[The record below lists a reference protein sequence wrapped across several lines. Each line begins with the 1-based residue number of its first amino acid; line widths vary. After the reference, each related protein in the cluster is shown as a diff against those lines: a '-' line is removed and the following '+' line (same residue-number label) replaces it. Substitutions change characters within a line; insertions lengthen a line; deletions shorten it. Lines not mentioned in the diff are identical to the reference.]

1 MIQHVF
7 VIFCHNVHLFARE
20 INGSEVQ
27 TNFPVVPAPRKVMQ
41 AIFEAMLEGD
51 LPIDEAFREGVMS
64 VVGVEVTYGLL
75 RRYNRIK

>member
-1 MIQHVF
+1 MFTYLQEKSMVQKF
-7 VIFCHNVHLFARE
+7 RPIFQW
-20 INGSEVQ
+20 S
-27 TNFPVVPAPRKVMQ
+27 PSAPRKVMQ
-41 AIFEAMLEGD
+41 AIFESMLQGD

>member
-1 MIQHVF
+1 MISSYF
-7 VIFCHNVHLFARE
+7 VIMFTYLQEKSMVKFRA
-20 INGSEVQ
+20 IFQWS
-27 TNFPVVPAPRKVMQ
+27 PSAPRKVMQ
-41 AIFEAMLEGD
+41 AIFETMLQGD

>member
-1 MIQHVF
+1 MVQKF
-7 VIFCHNVHLFARE
+7 RPIFQW
-20 INGSEVQ
+20 S
-27 TNFPVVPAPRKVMQ
+27 PSAPRKVMQ
-41 AIFEAMLEGD
+41 AILFESMLQGD

>member
-1 MIQHVF
+1 
-7 VIFCHNVHLFARE
+7 
-20 INGSEVQ
+20 
-27 TNFPVVPAPRKVMQ
+27 MQ
-41 AIFEAMLEGD
+41 AIFEAMLQGD